1 MQRRLE
7 MRRFIN
13 FISCIAFMAVVVSW
27 RPHNVFAVNLE
38 ENVPQAWLLWLK
50 DLKSDMIR
58 RGISPKTI
66 QKAYGNRTYYH
77 KIPEV
82 VQHDNK
88 QPEFVL
94 TSAEYLNRQVNRR
107 RVDDARSHYQQLQ
120 NKYSKLEET
129 YHVPLN
135 YLIAFWGLETNFG
148 QNKGKYHIVDGLTN
162 LSYYNQRTVFF
173 KDELFNILKIM
184 EKYDLSEKKLKGSW
198 AGAMGHFQFMPS
210 TFNAYGVDY
219 DQDGKVD
226 VWDSFD
232 DAIASAAH
240 FLSSIGW
247 KQDEPWG
254 IKVSLPWN
262 FDYDLAGYQHP
273 QEVEKWV
280 KSGVRTQDGEL
291 PGVNLRLKASI
302 IVPDGHKG
310 QAYMVFDNF
319 RKIMIWNR
327 SENYALAVGI
337 LADYIVCADK
347 VNALPIRRHDAL
359 SDEDVKQVQKFANNV
374 LHLNLKEDGQLGPET
389 KKAVKEL
396 QHMAKLQQDG
406 YPDYRLL
413 NKIRNYDP
421 QIEFG
426 IPPLPPGKPK
436 AVLK

>member
-1 MQRRLE
+1 
-7 MRRFIN
+7 MRRFIK
-13 FISCIAFMAVVVSW
+13 FVSCIALMAAVVSW
-27 RPHNVFAVNLE
+27 RAHNAYAAGTE
-38 ENVPQAWLLWLK
+38 EKVPEAWLLWLK

-58 RGISPKTI
+58 RGISPETV

-82 VQHDNK
+82 VQQDNK

-94 TSAEYLNRQVNRR
+94 TSAEYLNRQVSHR
-107 RVDDARSHYQQLQ
+107 RVADARSHYQRLQ
-120 NKYSKLEET
+120 KKYSGLEKT

-135 YLIAFWGLETNFG
+135 YLIAFWGVETNFG
-148 QNKGKYHIVDGLTN
+148 QNKGNFHIIDGLTN
-162 LSYYNQRTVFF
+162 LSYHNQRTVFF
-173 KDELFNILKIM
+173 KNELFNVLKIM
-184 EKYDLSEKKLKGSW
+184 EKYDLSEEKLKGSW

-247 KQDEPWG
+247 KEDEPWG

-262 FDYDLAGYQHP
+262 FDYSLARYQHP
-273 QEVEKWV
+273 QEVEKWL
-280 KSGVRTQDGEL
+280 KLGVQIEDGKL
-291 PGVNLRLKASI
+291 PSDNLQLRASI

-337 LADYIVCADK
+337 LADYIVDAGK
-347 VNALPIRRHDAL
+347 FNPLPIRRQYTL
-359 SDEDVKQVQKFANNV
+359 SGEDVKQIQKFANNV
-374 LHLNLKEDGQLGPET
+374 LHLNLKEDGRLGPKT
-389 KKAVKEL
+389 KAAVKKL
-396 QHMAKLQQDG
+396 QGMAKLHQDG

-413 NKIRNYDP
+413 NKIWHYDP
-421 QIEFG
+421 QMGLAVPVF
-426 IPPLPPGKPK
+426 PKKKPK
-436 AVLK
+436 AVWK